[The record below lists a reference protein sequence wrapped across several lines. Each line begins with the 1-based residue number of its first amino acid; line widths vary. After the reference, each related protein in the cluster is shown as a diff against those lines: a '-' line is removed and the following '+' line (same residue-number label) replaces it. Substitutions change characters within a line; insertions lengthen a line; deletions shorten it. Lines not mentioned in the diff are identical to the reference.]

1 MNTKI
6 EEVLQYCSHKELL
19 YIEDNDSAREF
30 TMELLSRFFKKITLA
45 KNGLEGLK
53 VLQTKKIDIII
64 SDVNMP
70 KMDGIT
76 MSAEIKKTDKNLPII
91 LLSAHNE
98 INFKADAKEIGI
110 NYYLEKPLN
119 LAKLL
124 ELFAAFIKT
133 DKGKRLWK
141 RCFKSVWNTL
151 KSWKFF
157 M

>member
-98 INFKADAKEIGI
+98 INFKADAKAIGI

-119 LAKLL
+119 LTKLL
-124 ELFAAFIKT
+124 ELFATFIKT
-133 DKGKRLWK
+133 DQGKK
-141 RCFKSVWNTL
+141 I
-151 KSWKFF
+151 
-157 M
+157 